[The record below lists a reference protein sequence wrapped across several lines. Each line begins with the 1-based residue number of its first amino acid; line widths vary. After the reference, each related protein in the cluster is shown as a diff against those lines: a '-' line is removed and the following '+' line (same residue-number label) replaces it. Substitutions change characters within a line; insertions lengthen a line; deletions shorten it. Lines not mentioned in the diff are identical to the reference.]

1 MKVIS
6 EYSRERLNTRRKAGS
21 KAWLKARDRAL
32 SMIEVF
38 SSPGAQRQAASGLPR
53 RPCAATRGRVAKGLR
68 ALFMAARR
76 RARQTRTILPMRA
89 ERTSAAA
96 HHRRARLPR
105 PPTHNDQQFS

>member
-38 SSPGAQRQAASGLPR
+38 SRPGAQRQAASGLPR
-53 RPCAATRGRVAKGLR
+53 RPCAAKRGRVAKGLR
-68 ALFMAARR
+68 AIFMAEIG
-76 RARQTRTILPMRA
+76 RATGR
-89 ERTSAAA
+89 ERECQYGELAGVGGSLKKKTKQ
-96 HHRRARLPR
+96 REI
-105 PPTHNDQQFS
+105 T

>member
-38 SSPGAQRQAASGLPR
+38 SRPGAQRQAASGLPP
-53 RPCAATRGRVAKGLR
+53 RPCAAKRGRVATGLR
-68 ALFMAARR
+68 EISLAARSRSEER
-76 RARQTRTILPMRA
+76 RVGKEGDRTRRSRWSPYPLTKQHQPATLVISTI
-89 ERTSAAA
+89 
-96 HHRRARLPR
+96 
-105 PPTHNDQQFS
+105 

>member
-38 SSPGAQRQAASGLPR
+38 SRPGAQRQAASGLPR
-53 RPCAATRGRVAKGLR
+53 RPCAAKRGRVAKGLR
-68 ALFMAARR
+68 ALFMAARS
-76 RARQTRTILPMRA
+76 RARQARPILPRRA
-89 ERTSAAA
+89 ARTAAA
-96 HHRRARLPR
+96 GLARRSEEHTSELQALMR
-105 PPTHNDQQFS
+105 